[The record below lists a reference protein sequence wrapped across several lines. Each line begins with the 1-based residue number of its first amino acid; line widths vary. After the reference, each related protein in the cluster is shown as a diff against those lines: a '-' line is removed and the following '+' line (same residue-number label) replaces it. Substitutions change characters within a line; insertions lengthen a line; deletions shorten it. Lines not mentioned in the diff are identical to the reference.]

1 MERQREA
8 GLSGKVAIVTGS
20 SRGIGKRT
28 ALALARRGARL
39 VVTAR
44 TVEESRPTLP
54 GPPAR
59 PGPPAL
65 PGTIGQTVRE
75 IESLG
80 AEAIAVA
87 ADLADEDD
95 LREVVDSAVDRFGG
109 VDILVNNA
117 AVTVGYHWSAPLLEM
132 PRADWL
138 HHFAVNV
145 HAPFTLA
152 QLVVPSMEA
161 RGGGRI
167 LNVTTGSAE
176 AHRMIEEPHPAS
188 TVRYY
193 HGDASGGI
201 PAPGASMDIP
211 ALWSPAYFA
220 SKRALD
226 RMSNVL
232 APQLAAKNV
241 FIMGVMPGWVATE
254 SAEANHDLGDRQD
267 AKMVPM
273 DVPARILAYFAAC
286 ENPLE
291 YTGRVF
297 FAERELAE
305 LGLETDG

>member
-1 MERQREA
+1 MERQKEA
-8 GLSGKVAIVTGS
+8 DLSGKVAVVTGS

-28 ALALARRGARL
+28 AIALARRGVRL

-44 TVEESRPTLP
+44 TVETSRSE
-54 GPPAR
+54 
-59 PGPPAL
+59 L

-80 AEAIAVA
+80 GEAIAVG
-87 ADLADEDD
+87 ADLSQEDD
-95 LREVVDSAVDRFGG
+95 LKHIVQSAVDRFGG

-117 AVTVGYHWSAPLLEM
+117 AVTVGYNWAAPLLEM

-138 HHFAVNV
+138 HHYAVNV
-145 HAPFTLA
+145 HAPFTLM
-152 QLVVPSMEA
+152 QLAVPSMES

-176 AHRMIEEPHPAS
+176 AHRLLEEPAPAS
-188 TVRYY
+188 SIRYY
-193 HGDASGGI
+193 SGDSTGGI
-201 PAPGASMDIP
+201 PAPGASMNIP
-211 ALWSPAYFA
+211 ALWSPAYFS

-226 RMSNVL
+226 RLSNVL

-241 FIMGVMPGWVATE
+241 FIMSVMPGWVATE
-254 SAEANHDLGDRQD
+254 SAEANTDLGDRQD
-267 AKMVPM
+267 AKMISM
-273 DVPARILAYFAAC
+273 DIPARVLAYFAAC
-286 ENPLE
+286 EEPIE

-305 LGLETDG
+305 LGLETDD

>member
-1 MERQREA
+1 MKASADQHCGEFMERQNEA
-8 GLSGKVAIVTGS
+8 NLSGRVAIVTGS

-28 ALALARRGARL
+28 AIALARRGARL

-44 TVEESRPTLP
+44 TVEASQSE
-54 GPPAR
+54 
-59 PGPPAL
+59 L
-65 PGTIGQTVRE
+65 PGTIGQTVAE
-75 IESLG
+75 IESVG
-80 AEAIAVA
+80 GEAVAVA
-87 ADLADEDD
+87 ADLSDEEH
-95 LREVVDSAVDRFGG
+95 LERVVRTAIDRFGG

-117 AVTVGYHWSAPLLEM
+117 AVTVGYNWAAPLLDM

-152 QLVVPSMEA
+152 QLVVPSMES

-176 AHRMIEEPHPAS
+176 AHRLVEEPHPAS
-188 TVRYY
+188 SLRYY
-193 HGDASGGI
+193 SGDSTGGI

-211 ALWSPAYFA
+211 ALWAPAYFA

-226 RMSNVL
+226 RFSNVA
-232 APQLAAKNV
+232 APQLVAKNV
-241 FIMGVMPGWVATE
+241 FIMSVMPGWVATE
-254 SAEANHDLGDRQD
+254 SSEANTELGERED
-267 AKMVPM
+267 AKMVSM

-286 ENPLE
+286 EDPLE

-297 FAERELAE
+297 FAERELAA
-305 LGLETDG
+305 LGLKTD

>member
-1 MERQREA
+1 VERQKEA
-8 GLSGKVAIVTGS
+8 DLSGKVAIVTGS

-28 ALALARRGARL
+28 AIALARRGVRL

-44 TVEESRPTLP
+44 TVETSQSE
-54 GPPAR
+54 
-59 PGPPAL
+59 L
-65 PGTIGQTVRE
+65 PGTIGQTVKE

-80 AEAIAVA
+80 GEAVAVA
-87 ADLADEDD
+87 ADLSNEEH
-95 LREVVDSAVDRFGG
+95 LEQVVHTAIDRFGG

-117 AVTVGYHWSAPLLEM
+117 AVTVGYNWAAPLLEM

-152 QLVVPSMEA
+152 QLVVPSMES

-176 AHRMIEEPHPAS
+176 AHRLVEEPHPAS
-188 TVRYY
+188 SIRYY
-193 HGDASGGI
+193 HGDSTGGI
-201 PAPGASMDIP
+201 PAPGASMNIP

-232 APQLAAKNV
+232 APQLVAKNV
-241 FIMGVMPGWVATE
+241 FIMSVMPGWVATE
-254 SAEANHDLGDRQD
+254 SSEANAELGERED
-267 AKMVPM
+267 AKMVSM
-273 DVPARILAYFAAC
+273 DIPVRILAYFAAC
-286 ENPLE
+286 EEPIE

-297 FAERELAE
+297 FAQRELAE
-305 LGLETDG
+305 LGLETDEN

>member
-1 MERQREA
+1 MERQNEA
-8 GLSGKVAIVTGS
+8 SLSGKVAIVTGS
-20 SRGIGKRT
+20 SRGIGKRA

-44 TVEESRPTLP
+44 TVEASQNE
-54 GPPAR
+54 
-59 PGPPAL
+59 L
-65 PGTIGQTVRE
+65 PGTIGQTVKE

-87 ADLADEDD
+87 ADLSNPGD
-95 LREVVDSAVDRFGG
+95 LERIVGSAVDRFGG

-117 AVTVGYHWSAPLLEM
+117 AVTVGYNWSTPLIEM

-138 HHFAVNV
+138 HHYAVNL
-145 HAPFTLA
+145 HAPFTLM
-152 QLVVPSMEA
+152 QLAVPSMQA

-176 AHRMIEEPHPAS
+176 AHRLVEEPSPAS
-188 TVRYY
+188 AGTYY
-193 HGDASGGI
+193 SGDSSGGI

-211 ALWSPAYFA
+211 ALWSPAYFS

-226 RMSNVL
+226 RLANVI
-232 APQLAAKNV
+232 APQLVAKNV
-241 FIMGVMPGWVATE
+241 FIMSVMPGWVATE
-254 SAEANHDLGDRQD
+254 SSEANHELGDRQD
-267 AKMVPM
+267 ASMISM

-286 ENPLE
+286 ESPLE

-297 FAERELAE
+297 FAEREVAA
-305 LGLETDG
+305 LGLETDD

>member
-1 MERQREA
+1 MERQKEA
-8 GLSGKVAIVTGS
+8 TLSGKVAIVTGS

-28 ALALARRGARL
+28 AIALARRGAQV

-44 TVEESRPTLP
+44 TVETSRSE
-54 GPPAR
+54 
-59 PGPPAL
+59 L
-65 PGTIGQTVRE
+65 PGTIGQTVAE

-80 AEAIAVA
+80 GEATAVA
-87 ADLADEDD
+87 ADLSNEDD
-95 LREVVDSAVDRFGG
+95 LEHVVRTAVDRFGG

-117 AVTVGYHWSAPLLEM
+117 AVTVGYNWSAPLLEM

-138 HHFAVNV
+138 HHYAVNV

-152 QLVVPSMEA
+152 QLTVPSMQS

-176 AHRMIEEPHPAS
+176 AHHLAEEPHPAS
-188 TVRYY
+188 SVRYY
-193 HGDASGGI
+193 SGDSTGGI

-211 ALWSPAYFA
+211 ALWSPAYFS

-226 RMSNVL
+226 RFSNVV
-232 APQLAAKNV
+232 APQLVPKNV
-241 FIMGVMPGWVATE
+241 FIMSVMPGWVATE
-254 SAEANHDLGDRQD
+254 SSEANTELGDRQD
-267 AKMVPM
+267 AKMISM

-297 FAERELAE
+297 FAERELAA
-305 LGLETDG
+305 LGLKTDD

>member
-1 MERQREA
+1 VERQNEA
-8 GLSGKVAIVTGS
+8 DLSGKVAIVTGS

-44 TVEESRPTLP
+44 TVEA
-54 GPPAR
+54 AR
-59 PGPPAL
+59 SEL
-65 PGTIGQTVRE
+65 PGTIGQTVKE

-87 ADLADEDD
+87 ADLSDTRD
-95 LREVVDSAVDRFGG
+95 LKRIVESATDRFGG

-117 AVTVGYHWSAPLLEM
+117 AVTVGYNWAAPLLEM

-138 HHFAVNV
+138 HHFAVNL
-145 HAPFTLA
+145 HAPFTLM
-152 QLVVPSMEA
+152 QLTVPSMES

-176 AHRMIEEPHPAS
+176 AHRLVEEPSPAS
-188 TVRYY
+188 SVRYY
-193 HGDASGGI
+193 SGDRSGGI

-226 RMSNVL
+226 RLANVI
-232 APQLAAKNV
+232 APQLTAKNV
-241 FIMGVMPGWVATE
+241 FIMSVMPGWVATE
-254 SAEANHDLGDRQD
+254 SAEANTELGERQD
-267 AKMVPM
+267 AAMISM

-297 FAERELAE
+297 FAEREVAA
-305 LGLETDG
+305 LGLATDG

>member
-1 MERQREA
+1 MERQNEA
-8 GLSGKVAIVTGS
+8 SLSGKVAIVTGS

-44 TVEESRPTLP
+44 TVKESGVEES
-54 GPPAR
+54 G
-59 PGPPAL
+59 GEL
-65 PGTIGQTVRE
+65 PGTIGQTVKE

-80 AEAIAVA
+80 GEAIAVA
-87 ADLADEDD
+87 ADLGCEDD
-95 LREVVDSAVDRFGG
+95 LRGVAQAAVDRFGG

-117 AVTVGYHWSAPLLEM
+117 AVTVGYNWSAPLLEM
-132 PRADWL
+132 PRSDWL
-138 HHFAVNV
+138 HHYAVNV
-145 HAPFTLA
+145 HAPFTLM
-152 QLVVPSMEA
+152 QLVVPSMAA

-176 AHRMIEEPHPAS
+176 AHRLIEEPSPAS
-188 TVRYY
+188 SVRYY
-193 HGDASGGI
+193 HGDESGGI

-211 ALWSPAYFA
+211 ALWSPAYFS

-226 RMSNVL
+226 RLSNVI
-232 APQLAAKNV
+232 APQLVPKNV
-241 FIMGVMPGWVATE
+241 FIMSVMPGWVATE
-254 SAEANHDLGDRQD
+254 SAEANTELGTRQD

-273 DVPARILAYFAAC
+273 DVPARVLAYFAAC

-297 FAERELAE
+297 FAQRELAE
-305 LGLETDG
+305 LGLHTDA

>member
-1 MERQREA
+1 MERQKEA
-8 GLSGKVAIVTGS
+8 TLSGKVAIVTGS

-28 ALALARRGARL
+28 AIALARRGAQV

-44 TVEESRPTLP
+44 TVETSRSE
-54 GPPAR
+54 
-59 PGPPAL
+59 L
-65 PGTIGQTVRE
+65 PGTIGQTVAE
-75 IESLG
+75 IESLD

-87 ADLADEDD
+87 ADLSNEDD
-95 LREVVDSAVDRFGG
+95 LEHVVRTAVDRFGG

-117 AVTVGYHWSAPLLEM
+117 AVTVGYNWSAPLLEM

-138 HHFAVNV
+138 HHYAVNV

-152 QLVVPSMEA
+152 QLTVPSMQS

-176 AHRMIEEPHPAS
+176 AHHLAEEPHPAS
-188 TVRYY
+188 NVRYY
-193 HGDASGGI
+193 SGDSTGGI

-211 ALWSPAYFA
+211 ALWSPAYFS

-226 RMSNVL
+226 RFSNVV
-232 APQLAAKNV
+232 APQLVPKNV
-241 FIMGVMPGWVATE
+241 FIMSVMPGWVATE
-254 SAEANHDLGDRQD
+254 SSEANTELGDRQD
-267 AKMVPM
+267 AKMISM

-297 FAERELAE
+297 FAERELAA
-305 LGLETDG
+305 LGLKTDD

>member
-1 MERQREA
+1 MEWQKEA
-8 GLSGKVAIVTGS
+8 DLTGKVAIVTGS

-44 TVEESRPTLP
+44 SAETAQGE
-54 GPPAR
+54 
-59 PGPPAL
+59 L
-65 PGTIGQTVRE
+65 PGTIRQTVRE
-75 IESLG
+75 IEAIG
-80 AEAIAVA
+80 GEAVAVA
-87 ADLADEDD
+87 ADLADPEH
-95 LREVVDSAVDRFGG
+95 LERIARTALDRFGG

-117 AVTVGYHWSAPLLEM
+117 AVTVGYHWAAPLLEM

-152 QLVVPSMEA
+152 QLTVPSMEA

-176 AHRMIEEPHPAS
+176 AHRLVEEPHPAS
-188 TVRYY
+188 SIRYY

-232 APQLAAKNV
+232 APQLVPKNV

-254 SAEANHDLGDRQD
+254 SAEANSELGDRQD
-267 AKMVPM
+267 AKMISM
-273 DVPARILAYFAAC
+273 DVPARVLAYFAAC
-286 ENPLE
+286 ENPFE

-305 LGLETDG
+305 LGLETDS

>member
-8 GLSGKVAIVTGS
+8 DLAGKVAIVTGS

-44 TVEESRPTLP
+44 
-54 GPPAR
+54 PADTSH
-59 PGPPAL
+59 GEL
-65 PGTIGQTVRE
+65 PGTIGQTVKE
-75 IESLG
+75 IEAIG
-80 AEAIAVA
+80 GEAVAVA
-87 ADLADEDD
+87 ADLSNPEHLERIAHTA
-95 LREVVDSAVDRFGG
+95 LDRFAG

-117 AVTVGYHWSAPLLEM
+117 AVTVGYHWAAPLLEM
-132 PRADWL
+132 PREDWL

-152 QLVVPSMEA
+152 QLTVPSMES

-176 AHRMIEEPHPAS
+176 AHRLVEEPHPAS
-188 TVRYY
+188 SIRYY

-232 APQLAAKNV
+232 APQLVPKNV
-241 FIMGVMPGWVATE
+241 FVMGVMPGWVATE
-254 SAEANHDLGDRQD
+254 SAEANTELGDRQD
-267 AKMVPM
+267 AKMISM
-273 DVPARILAYFAAC
+273 DVPARVLAYFAAC

-305 LGLETDG
+305 LGLEADS

>member
-1 MERQREA
+1 MERQIEED
-8 GLSGKVAIVTGS
+8 LSGKVAIVTGS

-28 ALALARRGARL
+28 ALALARRGVRL

-44 TVEESRPTLP
+44 TAD
-54 GPPAR
+54 PAQSE
-59 PGPPAL
+59 L
-65 PGTIGQTVRE
+65 PGTIGQTVKE

-80 AEAIAVA
+80 GEAVAVA
-87 ADLADEDD
+87 ADLSIEEHLKQIVRTATEQ
-95 LREVVDSAVDRFGG
+95 FGG

-117 AVTVGYHWSAPLLEM
+117 AVTVGYNWAAPLLDM

-138 HHFAVNV
+138 HHFAVNL

-176 AHRMIEEPHPAS
+176 AHRLLEEPNPTS
-188 TVRYY
+188 SVRYY
-193 HGDASGGI
+193 SGDSTGGI

-226 RMSNVL
+226 RFSNVV
-232 APQLAAKNV
+232 APQLVQKNV
-241 FIMGVMPGWVATE
+241 FIMSVMPGWVATE
-254 SAEANHDLGDRQD
+254 SAEANTELGDRED
-267 AKMVPM
+267 AQMVSM
-273 DVPARILAYFAAC
+273 DVPARVLAYFAAC
-286 ENPLE
+286 HDPLE

-305 LGLETDG
+305 LGLKTDD

>member
-1 MERQREA
+1 MEHQSEGSLA
-8 GLSGKVAIVTGS
+8 GKVAIVTGS

-28 ALALARRGARL
+28 AIALARRGARL

-44 TVEESRPTLP
+44 TVEASQ
-54 GPPAR
+54 GD
-59 PGPPAL
+59 L
-65 PGTIGQTVRE
+65 PGTIGQTVEE

-80 AEAIAVA
+80 GEAVAVA
-87 ADLADEDD
+87 ADLSEEMH
-95 LREVVDSAVDRFGG
+95 LEQIVDTATDRFGG

-117 AVTVGYHWSAPLLEM
+117 AVTVGYNWAAPLLDM

-176 AHRMIEEPHPAS
+176 AHRLVEEPHPAS
-188 TVRYY
+188 SVQYY
-193 HGDASGGI
+193 SGDSSGGI
-201 PAPGASMDIP
+201 PAPGASMHIP

-232 APQLAAKNV
+232 APQLVAKNV
-241 FIMGVMPGWVATE
+241 FIMSVMPGWVATE
-254 SAEANHDLGDRQD
+254 SAEANTELGDRKE
-267 AKMVPM
+267 ARMISM
-273 DVPARILAYFAAC
+273 DVPARVLAYFAAC
-286 ENPLE
+286 ESPLE

-297 FAERELAE
+297 FAERELAT
-305 LGLETDG
+305 LGLKTDD

>member
-1 MERQREA
+1 MERQHEA
-8 GLSGKVAIVTGS
+8 SLSGKVAIVTGS
-20 SRGIGKRT
+20 SRGIGKRA

-44 TVEESRPTLP
+44 TVEEAGGAHP

-65 PGTIGQTVRE
+65 PGTIGQTVKE
-75 IESLG
+75 IEALG

-87 ADLADEDD
+87 TDLSSEDD
-95 LREVVDSAVDRFGG
+95 LHGVVDAAVDRFGG

-132 PRADWL
+132 PRPDWL
-138 HHFAVNV
+138 HHYAVNV
-145 HAPFTLA
+145 HAPFTLM
-152 QLVVPSMEA
+152 QLVVPSMES

-176 AHRMIEEPHPAS
+176 AHRLVEEPSPAS
-188 TVRYY
+188 SVRYY
-193 HGDASGGI
+193 HGDETGGI
-201 PAPGASMDIP
+201 PAPGASMNIP
-211 ALWSPAYFA
+211 ALWSPAYFS

-232 APQLAAKNV
+232 APQLVPKNV
-241 FIMGVMPGWVATE
+241 FIMSVMPGWVATE

-305 LGLETDG
+305 LGLDTDA

>member
-1 MERQREA
+1 MQRQKEED
-8 GLSGKVAIVTGS
+8 LSGKVAIVTGS

-44 TVEESRPTLP
+44 TVEASQSE
-54 GPPAR
+54 
-59 PGPPAL
+59 L
-65 PGTIGQTVRE
+65 PGTIGQTVKE

-87 ADLADEDD
+87 ADLSNVND
-95 LREVVDSAVDRFGG
+95 LEQVVRVACDRFGG

-117 AVTVGYHWSAPLLEM
+117 AVTVGYNWSAPLLEM

-138 HHFAVNV
+138 HHYAVNV
-145 HAPFTLA
+145 HAPFTLT

-176 AHRMIEEPHPAS
+176 AHRLVEEPAPAS
-188 TVRYY
+188 SVRYY
-193 HGDASGGI
+193 AGDRTGGI

-211 ALWSPAYFA
+211 ALWSPAYFS

-226 RMSNVL
+226 RFANVI
-232 APQLAAKNV
+232 APQLVPKNV
-241 FIMGVMPGWVATE
+241 FIMSVMPGWVATE
-254 SAEANHDLGDRQD
+254 SAEANTELGDRQD
-267 AKMVPM
+267 AKMISM

-305 LGLETDG
+305 LGLKIDD

>member
-1 MERQREA
+1 MERQNEA
-8 GLSGKVAIVTGS
+8 DLSGKVAIVTGS

-44 TVEESRPTLP
+44 TVDAADSE
-54 GPPAR
+54 
-59 PGPPAL
+59 L
-65 PGTIGQTVRE
+65 PGTIGQTVKE

-87 ADLADEDD
+87 ADLSSEDD
-95 LREVVDSAVDRFGG
+95 LRQIVDSAVDRFGG

-117 AVTVGYHWSAPLLEM
+117 AVTVGYHWSAPLIEM

-138 HHFAVNV
+138 HHYAVNV
-145 HAPFTLA
+145 HAPFTLM
-152 QLVVPSMEA
+152 QLTVPGMEA

-176 AHRMIEEPHPAS
+176 AHRLIEEPNPVS
-188 TVRYY
+188 GVTYY
-193 HGDASGGI
+193 AGDANGGI
-201 PAPGASMDIP
+201 PAPGASMNIP
-211 ALWSPAYFA
+211 ALWSPAYFS

-226 RMSNVL
+226 RLSNVI
-232 APQLAAKNV
+232 APQLVAKNV
-241 FIMGVMPGWVATE
+241 FVMSVMPGWVATE
-254 SAEANHDLGDRQD
+254 SAEANTELGDRQD
-267 AKMVPM
+267 AAMISM

-305 LGLETDG
+305 LGLTTDA